1 MLNYLFERRPE
12 YDKNGKVVSYT
23 VPKIIWVTVF
33 AVLFLCCKDKVI
45 NIMKS
50 NSGGKR

>member
-1 MLNYLFERRPE
+1 MT
-12 YDKNGKVVSYT
+12 KMKVVSYT

-50 NSGGKR
+50 NSGEIEGAEFYFLSD